1 MAFFTWRK
9 CISILF
15 KDGEN
20 TRWCFEKLL
29 IHSLGTIWALHDP
42 KPLLIT
48 GHHCHFSQQIRS
60 NDIFSS
66 TCCLLYLPEKF
77 IEISVFHVLKD
88 HDERV
93 SIHTHSIEL
102 YYMLVLEVG
111 QQFSL
116 TLEIF
121 PGCKSG
127 ILQSLGK
134 EREIQRDKEIKTVV
148 KHWYD
153 AHMTVYRSFP
163 GLFWL
168 WTACDMSCRFMT
180 HGHIALLWRTS
191 LLSHL

>member
-153 AHMTVYRSFP
+153 VDMTVYMPFSGVF
-163 GLFWL
+163 LQ
-168 WTACDMSCRFMT
+168 
-180 HGHIALLWRTS
+180 RTTC
-191 LLSHL
+191 L